1 MSAEPVWVWKAQPHG
16 AEEVEDLRIEADMPM
31 PDNLDR
37 ADGRRLHR
45 LDARAIVNA
54 LLASLPGGTVD
65 EVLRML
71 LEHRASLLRVKW

>member
-1 MSAEPVWVWKAQPHG
+1 VSAEVVWVWKAQPHG
-16 AEEVEDLRIEADMPM
+16 TDEAEDLRIEADTAMPG
-31 PDNLDR
+31 NLSR
-37 ADGRRLHR
+37 ADGRKLHR
-45 LDARAIVNA
+45 RDARAIVTA